1 MRYVVRGTGQDMDR
15 LMDAVFGDTRQVTAR
30 TPAVDVWEDTNRYVM
45 ELELPG
51 LGTDDIDVHVE
62 ESLLTIQSAVDENR
76 RNGEENGHENGHE
89 NEDANRSYVIRE
101 RRHGDFVRSFSLP
114 KDVDTGA
121 IEASARNGVL
131 TITLGKQ
138 EQSKP
143 RSIQVKPE

>member
-76 RNGEENGHENGHE
+76 RNGEENGHEN
-89 NEDANRSYVIRE
+89 EDASRSYVIRE

-121 IEASARNGVL
+121 IEASARDGVL